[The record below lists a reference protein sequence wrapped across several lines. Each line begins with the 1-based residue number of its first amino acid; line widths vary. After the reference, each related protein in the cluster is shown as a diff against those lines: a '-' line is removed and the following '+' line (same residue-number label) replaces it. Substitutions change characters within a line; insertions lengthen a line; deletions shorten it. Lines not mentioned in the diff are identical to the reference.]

1 MYYLIDFNDKSEGL
15 YTLKTINGTFD
26 PDTTPLSRYE
36 MVVSEPDL
44 ETYATLVDSRF
55 VSDYGVFSI
64 EAMKHTKVSFEIMK
78 STKHLILVGQAWE
91 ITARLKKVR
100 MNCFGFSYAGGQW
113 FYVSEF
119 GLGEPV
125 DD

>member
-1 MYYLIDFNDKSEGL
+1 MYYLVDFSDKSEGL
-15 YTLKTINGTFD
+15 YTLKTPSGIFH
-26 PDTTPLSRYE
+26 PDLTPLSRNE

-64 EAMKHTKVSFEIMK
+64 ETIKHSKVSFEIMK
-78 STKHLILVGQAWE
+78 STKHLVLVGQAWE
-91 ITARLKKVR
+91 ITARLKKVYT
-100 MNCFGFSYAGGQW
+100 NCFMFSYAGGQC
-113 FYVSEF
+113 FYVAEF